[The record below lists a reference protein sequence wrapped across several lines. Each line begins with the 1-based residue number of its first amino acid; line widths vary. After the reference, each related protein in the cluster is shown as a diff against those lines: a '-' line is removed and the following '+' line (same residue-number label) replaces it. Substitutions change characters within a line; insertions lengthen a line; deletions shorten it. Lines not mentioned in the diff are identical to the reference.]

1 MAEFRERET
10 GRDIVWEA
18 IAVTWVK
25 VILARN
31 GTVSVGEMRIPEVEW
46 ADWHLIDQ
54 RVQGEEGEGGVEVA
68 RGDFIAEIEKTG
80 ERQAGLV
87 RWCGSQF
94 QAHSRIFM
102 QHSFGNQ
109 NLAEAQESG
118 HGKRQSM

>member
-31 GTVSVGEMRIPEVEW
+31 GAVSVGEMRIPEVEW

-54 RVQGEEGEGGVEVA
+54 RV
-68 RGDFIAEIEKTG
+68 
-80 ERQAGLV
+80 
-87 RWCGSQF
+87 
-94 QAHSRIFM
+94 
-102 QHSFGNQ
+102 
-109 NLAEAQESG
+109 
-118 HGKRQSM
+118 